1 MITEEEL
8 KKMTDEQV
16 RNLLSSGIKAE
27 EYNLVR
33 NYYMKHIGKKKSL
46 FDYD

>member
-1 MITEEEL
+1 MITEAEL
-8 KKMTDEQV
+8 KKMSDDEV
-16 RNLLSSGIKAE
+16 RNLLCSGIKGA

-46 FDYD
+46 FDYE